1 MKDAIA
7 ALFVGFILGIV
18 FTPQPRYIIRSNDKT
33 VQLLIERRNFNFE
46 ICFKHPREEIRQQE
60 HYWSVFNELDVIL
73 HTLTEE
79 EK

>member
-60 HYWSVFNELDVIL
+60 HYCSVFNELDVIL